1 MNDPNQGGLSQEAA
15 DIFARGLYA
24 LASVDGI
31 EAREQRLIKE
41 FLDESGCSTKWE
53 ELEASSFDPL
63 EAAMVLETTFHRRMF
78 VKAAIALVKADG
90 VYSDA
95 ERKAIGSIADAFG
108 LSNAE
113 FGELEQQAARER
125 LE

>member
-1 MNDPNQGGLSQEAA
+1 MNASNQGGLSQEAA

-24 LASVDGI
+24 LANIDGI
-31 EAREQRLIKE
+31 EAREERLIKE
-41 FLDESGCSTKWE
+41 FLAESGCDTKWE
-53 ELEASSFDPL
+53 ELTTSSFDPL
-63 EAAMVLETTFHRRMF
+63 EAAQVLETTWHRRMF

-90 VYSDA
+90 TYSDA
-95 ERKAIGSIADAFG
+95 ERTAIGSIADAFG

-113 FGELEQQAARER
+113 FGELEQQASRER

>member
-1 MNDPNQGGLSQEAA
+1 MNASNQSGLSQEAA

-24 LASVDGI
+24 LANIDGI
-31 EAREQRLIKE
+31 EAREERLIKE
-41 FLDESGCSTKWE
+41 FLSESGCDTPWE
-53 ELEASSFDPL
+53 ELKASSFDAL
-63 EAAMVLETTFHRRMF
+63 EAAQVLETTWHRRMF

-90 VYSDA
+90 VYSDK
-95 ERKAIGSIADAFG
+95 ERTAIGSIADAFG